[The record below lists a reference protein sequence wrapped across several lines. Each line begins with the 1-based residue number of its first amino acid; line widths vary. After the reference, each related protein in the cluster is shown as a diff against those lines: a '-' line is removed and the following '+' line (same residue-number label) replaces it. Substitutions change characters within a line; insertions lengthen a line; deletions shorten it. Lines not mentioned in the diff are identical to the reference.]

1 MIPKIIHYCWFGKA
15 PLPKLTKQCIR
26 SWKKHCPD
34 FEIKEWNETNSQLH
48 LFPFAQQALEE
59 KKWAFVADVIRLYA
73 LYTEGG
79 IYLDTDVE
87 LLKPLTPFLH
97 HQAFIG
103 YEKGYE
109 KYGKWTILTAL
120 IGSEAHGEW
129 ITSWLKMYEN
139 KTFSAEQIRDFINS
153 TLIADDIRKKGFRL
167 DGSLTSLPG
176 LTIYPTDYF
185 SPMDYN
191 THIIT
196 LTPNTVAIH
205 YFSYTWMEASNT
217 WQYRLRKLL
226 IDLLGEK
233 AFRKLVNGVRKY
245 LRIKK

>member
-34 FEIKEWNETNSQLH
+34 FEIKEWNETNSPLH

-103 YEKGYE
+103 YEKDINAKGE
-109 KYGKWTILTAL
+109 KVIQTAL
-120 IGSEAHGEW
+120 IGSEAHGTW
-129 ITSWLKMYEN
+129 VASWLKGYDGM
-139 KTFSAEQIRDFINS
+139 TFHIDRITEYINS
-153 TLIADDIRKKGFRL
+153 HLIADDLRQKGFTI
-167 DGSLTSLPG
+167 DGSPLYLPD
-176 LTIYPTDYF
+176 LTIYPDDYF
-185 SPMDYN
+185 CPMSFQSRF
-191 THIIT
+191 IT

>member
-34 FEIKEWNETNSQLH
+34 FEIKEWNETNSPLH

-97 HQAFIG
+97 HEAFIG
-103 YEKGYE
+103 YEKDLDENGE
-109 KYGKWTILTAL
+109 RVIQTAL
-120 IGSEAHGEW
+120 IGSVPHNGW
-129 ITSWLKMYEN
+129 VTSWLKIYEG
-139 KTFSAEQIRDFINS
+139 KTFSAERTRDFVNS
-153 TLIADDIRKKGFRL
+153 HLIADKIRKKGFQL
-167 DGSLTSLPG
+167 NGSYLSLPG
-176 LTIYPTDYF
+176 LTIYPSDYF
-185 SPMDYN
+185 CPMSCISHFIER
-191 THIIT
+191 TG
-196 LTPNTVAIH
+196 NTVSIH
-205 YFSYTWMEASNT
+205 YFSYSWMEDT
-217 WQYRLRKLL
+217 WQSRLKKLL
-226 IDLLGEK
+226 VGLVGEK
-233 AFRKLVNGVRKY
+233 AFRKLVNFVRQR
-245 LRIKK
+245 LLPTKK